1 MQKLKPKSGSG
12 GEAVSQAANVVKHA
26 VDAACPLAHSSV
38 IPPFTVL
45 RFSLDSFLRFFIA

>member
-1 MQKLKPKSGSG
+1 MQKLKSGS
-12 GEAVSQAANVVKHA
+12 EKVASQAANVEKHA
-26 VDAACPLAHSSV
+26 VDDACPLAHSSV